1 MFTERNFVINVC
13 VVCATG
19 NWCVMCWVLV
29 LSYRL
34 NSHTI
39 ELSLGK
45 TNSGFNKPH
54 VLVADKDM
62 RSTRMDVKNYGK
74 NAESALRRT
83 TAEASSGIG
92 CTLDTKDS
100 GFNKPHVLVTDKDMR
115 SARMDEDNCGKKA
128 ESALRSTTAEASSA
142 RGCAPDTKDS
152 FNKPDAVVWTSGRS
166 VSLFCNILKALFVFC
181 DCHLIIPYF
190 RIKSEPRGEI
200 KCSHD
205 AR

>member
-1 MFTERNFVINVC
+1 MCCVC
-13 VVCATG
+13 NWKLVCDV
-19 NWCVMCWVLV
+19 CDVLV

-115 SARMDEDNCGKKA
+115 STRMDKENCGKEA

-142 RGCAPDTKDS
+142 RG
-152 FNKPDAVVWTSGRS
+152 
-166 VSLFCNILKALFVFC
+166 
-181 DCHLIIPYF
+181 
-190 RIKSEPRGEI
+190 
-200 KCSHD
+200 
-205 AR
+205 